1 MPSRTNQAWLDDL
14 HGPEREEALHD
25 LRATLVRGLRYALIQ
40 RYGVTEADVE
50 DFVQDALVKIMD
62 ALDTFRGESRFTTW
76 AQKIAVRVALS
87 ELRRKRWENVSLQDL
102 LAQYEGDYTP
112 SYLKESDP
120 SPEQQV
126 TQQMLASLVQRLVAE
141 ELTDLQRQA
150 LTAVMIGGMPPDE
163 LARRLGT
170 SRNTIYKRVHDA
182 RSRLKAALL
191 ERNLAPEDVLAAFAG

>member
-1 MPSRTNQAWLDDL
+1 MSSRTNEAWLSDL
-14 HGPEREEALHD
+14 RGPKREAAIDD

-87 ELRRKRWENVSLQDL
+87 ELRRKRWENISLQNL
-102 LAQYEGDYTP
+102 LSRYEGDYTP
-112 SYLKESDP
+112 SYLKEPDP

-126 TQQMLASLVQRLVAE
+126 TQQMLASLVQDLIDE

-150 LTAVMIGGMPPDE
+150 LTAVMIGGMPPGE

-182 RSRLKAALL
+182 RARLQEALL
-191 ERNLAPEDVLAAFAG
+191 AHDLAPQDVLAAFDG